1 MNIDVNQQWDLLMS
15 RINVFIK
22 TDRKENLIKMYES
35 MADRILTAPAS
46 SHSTRHNCFP
56 GGYIDHVNR
65 VISVSIKLYELW
77 KELGANMSYS
87 LEEVVFSA
95 LNHDL
100 GKVGSST
107 MDYYIPNDSDWHV
120 KRGQI
125 YKINPDLTFMKVP
138 DRSIFL
144 LQEHQ
149 IPFSENEYLAIKL
162 HDGLYS
168 KGNESYLMASGPEFS
183 LKSDLP
189 ILIHHSDHLATLIEA
204 SMHLKNDSVPTKTK
218 VKMSNINDPVVD
230 ASFVNLFNDMFGSSA
245 NGGKS

>member
-1 MNIDVNQQWDLLMS
+1 MNINVNQQWDLLMS
-15 RINVFIK
+15 QINSYIK
-22 TDRKENLIKMYES
+22 TDRKTNLIKMYEAL
-35 MADRILTAPAS
+35 ADRILTAPAS

-56 GGYIDHVNR
+56 GGYVDHVNR
-65 VISVSIKLYELW
+65 VISVAIKLHGVW
-77 KELGANMSYS
+77 QELGANTSTYT

-107 MDYYIPNDSDWHV
+107 KDYYIPNDSDWHV

-125 YKINPDLTFMKVP
+125 YKINPELTFMKVP

-144 LQEHQ
+144 LQEYQ

-168 KGNESYLMASGPEFS
+168 KGNESYLMAGQPEFA

-204 SMHLKNDSVPTKTK
+204 AMHAENYDSPTKTK
-218 VKMSNINDPVVD
+218 VKMSTVNDPVAD
-230 ASFVNLFNDMFGSSA
+230 AGFVNLFNDLFG
-245 NGGKS
+245 KP

>member
-1 MNIDVNQQWDLLMS
+1 MNIDVQQQWDILMS
-15 RINVFIK
+15 HINNFIK
-22 TDRKENLIKMYES
+22 TERKSNLIKMYES

-65 VISVSIKLYELW
+65 VIDVSVKLFELW
-77 KELGANMSYS
+77 KDLGANISYS

-100 GKVGSST
+100 GKIGSST
-107 MDYYIPNDSDWHV
+107 LDYYIPNDSDWHI

-183 LKSDLP
+183 LKTDLP
-189 ILIHHSDHLATLIEA
+189 ILIHHSDHLATLIESA
-204 SMHLKNDSVPTKTK
+204 NHSRGDVAPTKTK
-218 VKMSNINDPVVD
+218 VKMASINDPVVD
-230 ASFVNLFNDMFGSSA
+230 SNFVNLFNDMFG
-245 NGGKS
+245 GKS